1 MKKLLLLLSFCL
13 LAGVNA
19 SAYDAKI
26 NGIYY
31 NFSED
36 KATVTYLSSSSS
48 SNYRAYIG
56 AVVIPQ
62 SVYYGGKTYSVDSI
76 GNHAFYGCGSLTSVT
91 IPNSMVSIGEFAFS
105 RCRSLVSIIIPEGV
119 KSICD
124 GAFFNCESLTS
135 VILPNSVTTIEGS
148 TFYECSKFNYYSR
161 ERDKH
166 RELCIQW
173 LHQFNFYYHSRECD
187 KYRNRSLLLLQW
199 LDICHHP

>member
-135 VILPNSVTTIEGS
+135 VILP
-148 TFYECSKFNYYSR
+148 SR